1 MFKVIETFSGI
12 GSQAKALE
20 RIGSDFEIVHTAE
33 WDIYSTLA
41 YCLIHKGSINIKKY
55 SNVSDE
61 AIEEYL
67 SSKTLSADG
76 KSEISK
82 RYFDEITNIG
92 KRTLYT
98 AFKETN
104 NLGSIT
110 DITWKDIPQDID
122 LLTYSFPCQDLSL
135 CGFWHGNFSGIDRN
149 SGNRSSLLW
158 EIERILFEINNHKRR
173 LPKFLVMENVKAI
186 LSSRHAKNFG
196 EWKDELESLGY
207 INHIYQLNA
216 SNFGIPQKR
225 VRVYM
230 ISIFCGEDEAL
241 KKTIRDYLK
250 NHDLNNCD
258 YYHHEKIKLDTILK
272 TDYTNEL
279 YFREAFENTPNN
291 TPSRREIYNVNTH
304 LIVDGKIQN
313 IDVNTLTTKQDRN
326 PNSGVINF
334 PNDINKKSNFR
345 YLTPRECFLLMGF
358 DESDFDKVVNNN
370 FQLTNRKN
378 DLAFKKERLYK
389 MAGNSIVVTVLESIF
404 KQLQEID
411 DLFF

>member
-41 YCLIHKGSINIKKY
+41 YCLIHRGCIDVEKY
-55 SNVSDE
+55 ANVSDE
-61 AIEEYL
+61 EIMKFL
-67 SSKTLSADG
+67 SNKTLSADG
-76 KSEISK
+76 KSEMSK
-82 RYFDEITNIG
+82 RYFDEITSKG
-92 KRTLYT
+92 KRLLYT
-98 AFKETN
+98 AFKETR

-110 DITWKDIPQDID
+110 DISWKDIPEDID
-122 LLTYSFPCQDLSL
+122 MLTYSFPCQDLSL

-230 ISIFCGEDEAL
+230 ISIFCGNDEAL
-241 KKTIRDYLK
+241 KENVRTYLK
-250 NHDLNNCD
+250 NHDLNDFD
-258 YYHHEKIKLDTILK
+258 YYHHEKINLDTILK
-272 TDYTNEL
+272 TDYSENI
-279 YFREAFENTPNN
+279 YFKEAVENIPNN
-291 TPSRREIYNVNTH
+291 TPSRREIYNTNTH
-304 LIVDGKIQN
+304 LVVDGKTQN

-326 PNSGVINF
+326 PNSGVIDF
-334 PNDINKKSNFR
+334 PNDIDKKSNFR

-378 DLAFKKERLYK
+378 NMAFKKERLHK

-404 KQLQEID
+404 RQLQEID
-411 DLFF
+411 ELYF

>member
-1 MFKVIETFSGI
+1 MIETFSGI

-20 RIGSDFEIVHTAE
+20 RIGSDFEIVHRGCIDVE
-33 WDIYSTLA
+33 
-41 YCLIHKGSINIKKY
+41 KY
-55 SNVSDE
+55 ANVSDE
-61 AIEEYL
+61 EIMKFL
-67 SSKTLSADG
+67 SNKTLSADG
-76 KSEISK
+76 KSEMSK
-82 RYFDEITNIG
+82 RYFDEITSKG
-92 KRTLYT
+92 KRLLYT
-98 AFKETN
+98 AFKETR

-110 DITWKDIPQDID
+110 DISWKDIPEDID
-122 LLTYSFPCQDLSL
+122 MLTYSFPCQDLSL

-173 LPKFLVMENVKAI
+173 LPKFLVMENVTAI

-241 KKTIRDYLK
+241 KETIRDYLK

-304 LIVDGKIQN
+304 LIVDGKI
-313 IDVNTLTTKQDRN
+313 
-326 PNSGVINF
+326 
-334 PNDINKKSNFR
+334 
-345 YLTPRECFLLMGF
+345 
-358 DESDFDKVVNNN
+358 
-370 FQLTNRKN
+370 
-378 DLAFKKERLYK
+378 
-389 MAGNSIVVTVLESIF
+389 
-404 KQLQEID
+404 
-411 DLFF
+411 